1 MKICKQLSDSTLV
14 QTHNH
19 DSIVHVVS
27 SDSTKPLKQAIRV
40 DSGSA
45 IRQVYVKKT
54 WAPSESAF
62 NVDISAKDPVD
73 STFLYS
79 QHLSAEGINS
89 QSINFVDSSL
99 VTRFKLSVFSSR
111 QDCYNFGPFSQN
123 VFVEQKDERSILGPI
138 KPLEQNGLHDGW
150 FFFIIFSVVVGFASF
165 KLFYGKFFALIVAGA
180 FNSREAV
187 RFYSSKMSQYPQ
199 IKIITYTILLAGIG
213 LLAFN
218 FLHLFDLNF
227 TASISSL
234 GYLIAVTAV
243 YMFYRNIIGSMI
255 RLISNEQEYFQLHDY
270 NLFVYNFI
278 ITLIVIISVFLSIYL
293 PLNEQVLPI
302 LIGIS
307 LSLIVLIFRT
317 IRSFQL
323 FIRYRFSI
331 FYWILYFCALEVLPL
346 AGLYFGFKR
355 LVIIA

>member
-1 MKICKQLSDSTLV
+1 MK
-14 QTHNH
+14 THDQ

-27 SDSTKPLKQAIRV
+27 SDSVHVVSSDSAKPSTQATRL
-40 DSGSA
+40 DSGIA

-54 WAPSESAF
+54 VAQIENTT
-62 NVDISAKDPVD
+62 NVAITKDPVD
-73 STFLYS
+73 STILYS
-79 QHLSAEGINS
+79 RHVSSESINS
-89 QSINFVDSSL
+89 RSINLVEYSL
-99 VTRFKLSVFSSR
+99 VTRFKLPVYTSR
-111 QDCYNFGPFSQN
+111 QDCYNFGPFSQK
-123 VFVEQKDERSILGPI
+123 VFVEQNDVRGILGPI
-138 KPLEQNGLHDGW
+138 KALQQNGLHDGW
-150 FFFIIFSVVVGFASF
+150 FFSIIFLLVVGFASF

-180 FNSREAV
+180 LNSREAA
-187 RFYSSKMSQYPQ
+187 RFYSSKMSQYSQ
-199 IKIITYTILLAGIG
+199 IKIITYSILLIGIG
-213 LLAFN
+213 ILAFN

-243 YMFYRNIIGSMI
+243 YMFYRNIVGSLI

-270 NLFVYNFI
+270 NLFIYNFI
-278 ITLIVIISVFLSIYL
+278 ITLIVIISAFLSIYL
-293 PLNEQVLPI
+293 PSSEQVLPI

-323 FIRYRFSI
+323 FIRNRFSI